1 MGGIKLRFINE
12 RSVKFWEL
20 LTREIIESPNGLSL
34 KATNH
39 LFSIIKKKSSGI
51 IHRQKLMSGNS
62 ISKNS
67 DIEGIAISFTLKSVK
82 WRSAASS

>member
-39 LFSIIKKKSSGI
+39 LFSIIKKNLVVLFI
-51 IHRQKLMSGNS
+51 DRN
-62 ISKNS
+62 
-67 DIEGIAISFTLKSVK
+67 
-82 WRSAASS
+82 